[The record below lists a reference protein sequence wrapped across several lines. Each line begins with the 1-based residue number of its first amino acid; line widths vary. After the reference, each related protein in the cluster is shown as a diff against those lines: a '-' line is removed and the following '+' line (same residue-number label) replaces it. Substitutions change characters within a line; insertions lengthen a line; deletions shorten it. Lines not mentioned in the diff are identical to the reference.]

1 MTPLPFNP
9 IILLLLAL
17 IAGIAVGMAI
27 SALRGTRPRDIPPYE
42 LRETRRGRRR

>member
-9 IILLLLAL
+9 LILLLLVLIIAAAL
-17 IAGIAVGMAI
+17 IAAV
-27 SALRGTRPRDIPPYE
+27 SAWRGRRRDIPPYE